1 MPDPNDDKSKGGE
14 GSGSG
19 AGGTGNEG
27 AGAQGGS
34 GDGKGGTDPA
44 EIERLRTS
52 KLQLEKDLAKTKE
65 RMKDLESRHDSL
77 RKLALGDDAGN
88 DDPRDVLKRK
98 EEADRKTAAEAAD
111 RRQKDLEFQ
120 VSLSREMARSGLLP
134 KDGDPDFIDFK
145 VSRTEKLAALKD
157 AGKTKELVEELKKD
171 GFLVGASG
179 AGGNLNPGMGHS
191 SSTASPP
198 DPRFGSVKSFSD
210 LMKLGPVAVD
220 QYSRKY
226 PKEFAAMQGAENSR
240 MSRPRT

>member
-1 MPDPNDDKSKGGE
+1 MTIENDDKSKGGE

-19 AGGTGNEG
+19 AGGTGNDG
-27 AGAQGGS
+27 AGAQGGQ

-98 EEADRKTAAEAAD
+98 EETERKSAADAAD

-120 VSLSREMARSGLLP
+120 VSLSREMASSGLLP
-134 KDGDPDFIDFK
+134 KDRDPDFIDFK

-179 AGGNLNPGMGHS
+179 AGGNLNPGMGRS
-191 SSTASPP
+191 SSDGAPP
-198 DPRFGSVKSFSD
+198 DPRFGAIKSFED
-210 LMKLGPVAVD
+210 LMKLGPLAVD

-226 PKEFAAMQGAENSR
+226 PKEYEAMRGSSLSR
-240 MSRPRT
+240 MSRTS

>member
-1 MPDPNDDKSKGGE
+1 MPDPNDDKGKGGE

-19 AGGTGNEG
+19 AGGTGNDG
-27 AGAQGGS
+27 AGAQGGQ
-34 GDGKGGTDPA
+34 GDGKGTPDPA
-44 EIERLRTS
+44 EVDRLRTHN
-52 KLQLEKDLAKTKE
+52 LQLERDLAKTREKA
-65 RMKDLESRHDSL
+65 KDLESRYGAL
-77 RKLALGDDAGN
+77 RKVALGDDAGN

-98 EEADRKTAAEAAD
+98 EEAERKSAAEAAD

-179 AGGNLNPGMGHS
+179 TGNSLNPGMGRS
-191 SSTASPP
+191 SSDGAPP
-198 DPRFGSVKSFSD
+198 DARFGTVKSFAD
-210 LMKLGPVAVD
+210 LVKLGPVAVD
-220 QYSRKY
+220 EYSKKY
-226 PKEFAAMQGAENSR
+226 PKEFAAMQDNANSR
-240 MSRPRT
+240 MSRTS

>member
-1 MPDPNDDKSKGGE
+1 MLDPNDDKSKGGE

-34 GDGKGGTDPA
+34 GDGKGTPDPA
-44 EIERLRTS
+44 EVDRLRTHN
-52 KLQLEKDLAKTKE
+52 LQLEKDLAKTREKA
-65 RMKDLESRHDSL
+65 KDLESKYGAL
-77 RKLALGDDAGN
+77 RKVALGDDAGN

-145 VSRTEKLAALKD
+145 VSRTEKLTALKD

-179 AGGNLNPGMGHS
+179 AGGNLNPGMGRGS
-191 SSTASPP
+191 SDATPQ
-198 DPRFGSVKSFSD
+198 DPRFGTVKTFAD
-210 LMKLGPVAVD
+210 LVKLGPVALD
-220 QYSRKY
+220 TYSKKY
-226 PKEFAAMQGAENSR
+226 PKEYAAMQGAADAR
-240 MSRPRT
+240 MSRPS